1 MRHPSA
7 GFINFFD
14 NIVKQVFLYY
24 LSMALLNAKPQDC
37 PVSRVLQ
44 TILIILYIIL
54 SVLSA
59 LSLYN
64 IKHGL
69 LHSLIDLSI
78 LFVFTQLLLRAKPQ
92 RINQTF
98 NAFLGVG
105 LCIGLIQALGAYT
118 FIGGADEKIIS
129 DSGRIFFFSIFV
141 WIVIAYGHIV
151 RHAIEVSLVTGVS
164 ISLAY
169 ILISVFVLHIIS
181 QLVAI
186 Y

>member
-1 MRHPSA
+1 MRPPGA

-14 NIVKQVFLYY
+14 NIMKQIFSYY
-24 LSMALLNAKPQDC
+24 LNMALLNAKPQDC

-54 SVLSA
+54 SVLNA
-59 LSLYN
+59 LSLYD

-69 LHSLIDLSI
+69 VHSLIDLSI
-78 LFVFTQLLLRAKPQ
+78 LFAFTRLLLRTKPQ
-92 RINQTF
+92 RIHQTF

-105 LCIGLIQALGAYT
+105 LCIGLMQTLGAYT
-118 FIGGADEKIIS
+118 FIAGADEKTIS

-141 WIVIAYGHIV
+141 WIIITYGHIV
-151 RHAIEVSLVTGVS
+151 RHAIEVSLVTGIS

-169 ILISVFVLHIIS
+169 ILISVFVLRVIS
-181 QLVAI
+181 QSMGI